1 MTETSPT
8 TRPGTAPSGSG
19 IKGLRNLIANRRPQ
33 AVDAADRAV
42 DRLLAD
48 RDVRPILTV
57 AAFQSSV

>member
-8 TRPGTAPSGSG
+8 TRPATAPAGSG

-42 DRLLAD
+42 DRILTD
-48 RDVRPILTV
+48 NGVRPILTV
-57 AAFQSSV
+57 AAFQSSI